1 MTLSNPMPPSLLAL
15 NSNLSRSSQ
24 PSNCQLDR
32 PSELSGIALT
42 DSKALI
48 KSNVSL
54 ASLTSFRVGG
64 PAEWFVAPRRLE
76 DLQASISWAASLGL
90 DVTVVGAGSNLLV
103 SDEGL
108 KGLIVGTKYLRQV
121 EFDLVQGRVTVGA
134 GMMLPALARQIAELG
149 WQGFEW
155 AVGIPGTVGGA
166 VVMNAG
172 AHLSCI
178 ADILVDVTV
187 LRPDGTLITL
197 TPDQLGYGYRLSNL
211 QASGQF
217 VTQAT
222 FQLQPGADPRLVQQE
237 TSRHLQQRHSTQ
249 PYDLPSCGSVFR
261 NPEPRKAA
269 WLIEQAGLKGYRIGG
284 AEVAHRHANFI
295 LNCNRAKAVDIFNLI
310 QHVQAQ
316 VEQHWA
322 LRLEPEVRILG
333 NFPPA

>member
-1 MTLSNPMPPSLLAL
+1 
-15 NSNLSRSSQ
+15 
-24 PSNCQLDR
+24 
-32 PSELSGIALT
+32 
-42 DSKALI
+42 
-48 KSNVSL
+48 
-54 ASLTSFRVGG
+54 
-64 PAEWFVAPRRLE
+64 LE
-76 DLQASISWAASLGL
+76 DLQASIGWATASGLG
-90 DVTVVGAGSNLLV
+90 VTVLGAGSNLLI

-108 KGLIVGTKYLRQV
+108 TGLVVGTKHLRQI
-121 EFDLVQGRVTVGA
+121 EFDLACGRVSVGA

-172 AHLSCI
+172 AHCSCI
-178 ADILVDVTV
+178 ANILVDVTV

-197 TPDQLGYGYRLSNL
+197 TPNQLGYGYRLSNL
-211 QASGQF
+211 QAGGQF

-295 LNCNRAKAVDIFNLI
+295 LNRNRAKAVDIFNLI
-310 QHVQAQ
+310 QHVQEQ
-316 VEQHWA
+316 VEQQWA
-322 LRLEPEVRILG
+322 LLLEPEVRILG
-333 NFPPA
+333 HFPAV